1 MKALKLSSIL
11 LFSLIFIGFTGCK
24 DDEQKCNTNAV
35 TGSQDDIV
43 GEWKQ
48 VKGKTV
54 FYNPRIIEYTCNN
67 IIYKFKS
74 DGSLNILSDV
84 ENPIGYNSGD
94 HLYEFSQNNLYGNPD
109 ENFTLK
115 IDNTNWACSISG
127 SNMVLDDSPVD
138 GPILYFIRIK

>member
-1 MKALKLSSIL
+1 MLL
-11 LFSLIFIGFTGCK
+11 LFMGTGCK
-24 DDEQKCNTNAV
+24 EDEQKCNTNAV

-54 FYNPRIIEYTCNN
+54 FSNPQIIEYTCNN

-94 HLYEFSQNNLYGNPD
+94 HIYEFSQNNLYGIPD

-127 SNMVLDDSPVD
+127 SNMVLDDSPLD

>member
-1 MKALKLSSIL
+1 MKKIFNLLSFVLIL
-11 LFSLIFIGFTGCK
+11 LIVTGCK
-24 DDEQKCNTNAV
+24 EDEQKSTTDAEID
-35 TGSQDDIV
+35 SQNDIV

-54 FYNPRIIEYTCNN
+54 FYNPQIIDYTCNN

-74 DGSLNILSDV
+74 DGSLNIFSDV
-84 ENPIGYNSGD
+84 DNPIGYNSGD
-94 HLYEFSQNNLYGNPD
+94 HLYEFSQNNLYGIPD

-115 IDNTNWACSISG
+115 IDNRYWACSISG